1 MGGSILG
8 VVDAVTA
15 LPSGRRLGRFSG
27 RVFRFPAALA
37 IGLALCAWSPAVEAR
52 QPPAPPAA
60 QAAAQRWTPQQ
71 AQAWYDHQPWLV
83 GANYAASSAINQ
95 LEMFQATTF
104 DPVTIDREL
113 GWAHD
118 RFGMNTVRVY
128 LHDLLWAQDP
138 KGFTARLDQ
147 FLAIADRHG
156 IRPVFVLFDSCWDPD
171 PKLGPQHRPIPGVHN
186 SGWVQSP
193 GRDDLVDP
201 RNDARFRDYVQGVVG
216 AFAKDRRVLAWDIWN
231 EPDNPGGGSYN
242 GAQRPQE
249 AARIEA
255 LLPQAFAWARSRQ
268 PIQPLTSG
276 VWIGPD
282 WSPGAKTLTAIQR
295 AQLENSDIITFH
307 NYEWPEAFEQRIAQ
321 LRPYGRPLIA
331 TEWLARGNGSNV
343 DTILPIA
350 RRENVGMI
358 NWGLVDGAIQ
368 TRLPWDS
375 WERPYTLQE
384 PTIWFH
390 DLMHRDGRPYREREA
405 ELFRQMAAARTSVP
419 AKAVEAR

>member
-1 MGGSILG
+1 M
-8 VVDAVTA
+8 V
-15 LPSGRRLGRFSG
+15 RLGRISS
-27 RVFRFPAALA
+27 ALVV
-37 IGLALCAWSPAVEAR
+37 GLALSAWTPALQAR
-52 QPPAPPAA
+52 PLQASTAVA
-60 QAAAQRWTPQQ
+60 QAAPRWTPQQ
-71 AQAWYDHQPWLV
+71 AGDWYGRQPWIV
-83 GANYAASSAINQ
+83 GANYATSTAINQ
-95 LEMFQATTF
+95 LEMFQADTF
-104 DPVTIDREL
+104 DPKTIDREL
-113 GWAHD
+113 GWAHE
-118 RFGMNTVRVY
+118 RFGMNTMRVY
-128 LHDLLWAQDP
+128 LHDLLWAQDA
-138 KGFTARLDQ
+138 KGLVTRLDQ

-156 IRPVFVLFDSCWDPD
+156 IRPIFVLFDSCWDPD

-193 GRDDLVDP
+193 GRRDLVDP
-201 RNDARFRDYVQGVVG
+201 ANDARFKAYVQGVVG

-242 GAQRPQE
+242 GAQLAGE
-249 AARIEA
+249 KARIET
-255 LLPQAFAWARSRQ
+255 LLPQAFAWARSQQ

-282 WSPGAKTLTAIQR
+282 WSPGSASLTPIQR
-295 AQLENSDIITFH
+295 LQLENSDIITFH

-350 RRENVGMI
+350 RRENVGMV

-368 TRLPWDS
+368 TRMPWDS

-390 DLMHRDGRPYREREA
+390 DLMHSDGRPYREREA
-405 ELFRQMAAARTSVP
+405 ELFRQAARTPGGAP
-419 AKAVEAR
+419 AAPR